1 MSKIGVLYVARVEY
15 SAEHS
20 EHSEHSEQSS
30 AQINIPRPWYA
41 LIDYDIV
48 SVSTRKVSHGPE
60 SGWEK
65 VAIDFECKSGD
76 LVYVLV
82 LRYTQGDSF
91 GESKGNTE
99 ILGIF
104 KDKQFAN
111 ETAQV
116 LNTKLRDKNNKTI
129 EFSTETGIEVSTP
142 DFTKEYFCAYE
153 KIEVVEKKVSL

>member
-1 MSKIGVLYVARVEY
+1 MSKISHLYVARVEY
-15 SAEHS
+15 SANSTETCDT
-20 EHSEHSEQSS
+20 QSS
-30 AQINIPRPWYA
+30 IPRPWYA

-65 VAIDFECKSGD
+65 VAVDFECKTGD

-104 KDKQFAN
+104 KDKQLAN

-116 LNTKLRDKNNKTI
+116 LDTKLRDKNNKTI
-129 EFSTETGIEVSTP
+129 EFSTETGVEVSTP
-142 DFTKEYFCAYE
+142 DFTKDHFCAYE
-153 KIEVVEKKVSL
+153 RIEVIEKKVSL

>member
-20 EHSEHSEQSS
+20 EQSS
-30 AQINIPRPWYA
+30 TQSNVPQPWFA
-41 LIDYDIV
+41 IIDYDIV
-48 SVSTRKVSHGPE
+48 AVSTQKLSHGPDC
-60 SGWEK
+60 GWEK
-65 VAIDFECKSGD
+65 VAVDFECKTAD
-76 LVYVLV
+76 TVYVMV

-104 KDKQFAN
+104 QDEQFAL

-116 LNTKLRDKNNKTI
+116 LDTQLKNKQNKFISFT
-129 EFSTETGIEVSTP
+129 TESGIEVSTP
-142 DFTKEYFCAYE
+142 DFTKDYFCAYE
-153 KIEVVEKKVSL
+153 KIDVVKKIVSI